1 MKIDFEQ
8 LLEGVRQ
15 LDTPELERLLSQI
28 NLLLAQRKAPTPSR
42 QEMLLLQKINR
53 PLPAN
58 VQQRYDELRTRL
70 FHRTISPSEYQEL
83 LSLIDEVELAA
94 ANRLEA
100 LLDLAKARHVSLNE
114 VMDQLGIR
122 PPPPV
127 PFSYVEDLED
137 ALDAAKAELE
147 LARGEDTTVALSEA
161 EIKAWLGEDSDQQM
175 LIEQERWF
183 AQPEAQRTVY
193 RGRYIAIRH
202 GVVIDQDVDQR
213 VLVQR
218 IRAQH
223 GNAPIPIIS
232 GDEDATPEYV
242 IRSFQLMP

>member
-8 LLEGVRQ
+8 LLEGVSQ
-15 LDTPELERLLSQI
+15 LDTPDLERLLSQI
-28 NLLLAQRKAPTPSR
+28 NLLLAQRKAPTHFQ
-42 QEMLLLQKINR
+42 QETHLLQKINQ
-53 PLPAN
+53 PLP
-58 VQQRYDELRTRL
+58 VDIQQRYDELRTKL
-70 FHRTISPSEYQEL
+70 LHETIAPAEYQEL
-83 LSLIDEVELAA
+83 LNLIDEVELAG

-100 LLDLAKARHVSLNE
+100 LLDLARLRHLSLNE

-147 LARGEDTTVALSEA
+147 LARGEDTTVTLSEA

-183 AQPEAQRTVY
+183 AKPESQRADY
-193 RGRYIAIRH
+193 RGHYIAIRH
-202 GVVIDQDVDQR
+202 GEVIDQDVDQR
-213 VLVQR
+213 ALVRRVRVQY
-218 IRAQH
+218 
-223 GNAPIPIIS
+223 GDAPIPILS

-242 IRSFQLMP
+242 IHSFQLMP